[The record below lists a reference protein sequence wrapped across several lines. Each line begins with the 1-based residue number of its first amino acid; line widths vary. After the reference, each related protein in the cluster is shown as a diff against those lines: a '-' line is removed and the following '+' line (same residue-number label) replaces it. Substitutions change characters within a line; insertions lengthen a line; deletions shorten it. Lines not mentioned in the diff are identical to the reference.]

1 MFSEN
6 LNIDS
11 IGVNHELKLEN
22 SQCMGPCYLV
32 LPCWN
37 IFWKQTKFFFIYF
50 LSQPVQHGKCLM
62 NWSIHTET
70 ILEKRK
76 TYDNEK
82 KEIKMSWPG
91 LTKLS
96 GFQINPRFSPNFFFV
111 IKTREMFKEL
121 TKIVNI
127 FFLNL
132 TNTPCLIK
140 KKIKMPGFCPTSY
153 WYHRRTRG
161 FCNFPSPQ

>member
-1 MFSEN
+1 MLDF
-6 LNIDS
+6 
-11 IGVNHELKLEN
+11 
-22 SQCMGPCYLV
+22 PCH
-32 LPCWN
+32 LPVSTGNWWFAVRN
-37 IFWKQTKFFFIYF
+37 FTDIYF
-50 LSQPVQHGKCLM
+50 HLFSFSASTTREMFV

-153 WYHRRTRG
+153 RYHRRTRG
-161 FCNFPSPQ
+161 FCNFPSRQ

>member
-1 MFSEN
+1 MHGALLFGTA
-6 LNIDS
+6 L
-11 IGVNHELKLEN
+11 LK
-22 SQCMGPCYLV
+22 
-32 LPCWN
+32 
-37 IFWKQTKFFFIYF
+37 YF
-50 LSQPVQHGKCLM
+50 LKTDQVFLHLFSFSASSTREMFVK
-62 NWSIHTET
+62 WSIHTET

-76 TYDNEK
+76 TYDNKK

-96 GFQINPRFSPNFFFV
+96 GFQINPRFSPNFVFV

-140 KKIKMPGFCPTSY
+140 KIIKMPGFCPTSY
-153 WYHRRTRG
+153 PYYRRTGG
-161 FCNFPSPQ
+161 FCNFPSRQ

>member
-1 MFSEN
+1 MLSVN

-11 IGVNHELKLEN
+11 IGVNHELKQGN
-22 SQCMGPCYLV
+22 SQCMGTYYFV

-37 IFWKQTKFFFIYF
+37 FFENRPSFSSFIY

-82 KEIKMSWPG
+82 KEIKMYWPG

-96 GFQINPRFSPNFFFV
+96 EFQVNPRFSPIFFFV
-111 IKTREMFKEL
+111 NKRREMFKEL

-127 FFLNL
+127 LKKKP
-132 TNTPCLIK
+132 NTPCLIK
-140 KKIKMPGFCPTSY
+140 KKIKMPEFCPTSY
-153 WYHRRTRG
+153 R
-161 FCNFPSPQ
+161 